1 MERDFHDER
10 FDDRSIEGTRQE
22 RPQAV
27 STTERTLPESLDR
40 TATDARTTYELRD
53 KKYRLNDREALMLT
67 DIGKFRTIEKGDLL
81 RHIYK
86 GDKDAFD
93 RDLRHVHRQ
102 NLVRITGSK
111 GSLDKYIA
119 LTNPAKHLVEKHLR
133 TNSEQRIYSGAVKLR
148 ELKHDATLYRLYEK
162 VAKEMEQRGERP
174 LRVVLDYEFKRN
186 INKALARA
194 KTKDLSW
201 QEKQQR
207 IREVAQAQ
215 KLKVVNNRIPV
226 PDLRVE
232 YERPDGEHDVRDLE
246 YVTKHY
252 RTRSFAEKA
261 AAGFTMYGD
270 EKRGR
275 APYGPDLVGGLI
287 AL

>member
-10 FDDRSIEGTRQE
+10 FDDRSIEGTRQQ
-22 RPQAV
+22 RSQALP
-27 STTERTLPESLDR
+27 TTERTLPESLDR
-40 TATDARTTYELRD
+40 IATRTTYEVRD
-53 KKYRLNDREALMLT
+53 KKYRLNDREARMLT

-81 RHIYK
+81 RRIYK

-93 RDLRHVHRQ
+93 GDLRHLHRQ

-111 GSLDKYIA
+111 GSLQKYIA
-119 LTNPAKHLVEKHLR
+119 LTNPAKQLVETHLR
-133 TNSEQRIYSGAVKLR
+133 ANSEQRIYSGVVKIR
-148 ELKHDATLYRLYEK
+148 ELKHDATLYRLYET
-162 VAKEMEQRGERP
+162 VTKEMEERGEKP

-186 INKALARA
+186 INKALANN
-194 KTKDLSW
+194 KNLSW
-201 QEKQQR
+201 LEKQRR

-252 RTRSFAEKA
+252 RARSFAEKA

-275 APYGPDLVGGLI
+275 APYGPDLIGGLI